1 MHGNW
6 PALTMSSLCYLTWHI
21 TSPQFLRFH
30 PITELTRNIASNC
43 EEKSSFAETQ
53 SHHHDIII
61 DLLTATL
68 ATNPWACGPTEKE
81 CGGKKIFGNKQGAD
95 KKLRRAVMKTPVTNG
110 AAPLLQTIRT
120 AHNIAPMD
128 RHSLLSRLFTI
139 MQGPPNNWTWV
150 DGPWEIW
157 SLHSCHEGMGQ
168 FSLNSDY
175 LVTL

>member
-1 MHGNW
+1 M
-6 PALTMSSLCYLTWHI
+6 
-21 TSPQFLRFH
+21 RFH

-53 SHHHDIII
+53 SHQHDIII
-61 DLLTATL
+61 DFLTATL

-120 AHNIAPMD
+120 AHNIAQWIAT
-128 RHSLLSRLFTI
+128 HSFQDSLQSCKALRTI
-139 MQGPPNNWTWV
+139 ELGSMVRGKFGRYILVMWAW
-150 DGPWEIW
+150 D
-157 SLHSCHEGMGQ
+157 SLVSTAI
-168 FSLNSDY
+168 
-175 LVTL
+175 TL